1 MLVCFAVD
9 EAIHFPRWWRRHSS
23 RWCKIPKWC
32 SSSWIPR
39 WFSRCCPDC
48 PDGRWCVMQWCTLIW
63 FHLIWKNKTASRFQG
78 QYMQILCWG
87 CLLETNAVT
96 MDAMRYRGLEVRQR
110 YQWFQRWLLHKRS
123 ILMCKDGS
131 SSAFIHTWFPTVVPP
146 QRLSSMIN
154 SERIKFINWIIQHPR
169 SRFFLG
175 SGKSGHHQPGV
186 DSKQKDWQ
194 WFH

>member
-1 MLVCFAVD
+1 
-9 EAIHFPRWWRRHSS
+9 
-23 RWCKIPKWC
+23 
-32 SSSWIPR
+32 
-39 WFSRCCPDC
+39 
-48 PDGRWCVMQWCTLIW
+48 
-63 FHLIWKNKTASRFQG
+63 
-78 QYMQILCWG
+78 
-87 CLLETNAVT
+87 

-175 SGKSGHHQPGV
+175 SGKSGNHQPGV
-186 DSKQKDWQ
+186 DSEGLTMVPVEKEGLVGPTSGLFTSFFSSGDPLGISQQTLMESTLGVFKEETLPPFFWGHVGMSQ
-194 WFH
+194 NHSKPLYP